1 MRSLIII
8 CAITFIISADIKKAC
23 TFLRKNAHKK
33 SVGFAGKYVA
43 DALQYGGFK
52 FTRQSSS
59 YQYHKNGIL
68 KKMGFREI
76 PKGKPKTG
84 DIYVQDNNKTHKHGH
99 IAMYCGNQW
108 VSDFFQK
115 NDQVFKTD
123 PGAIHYYRFG

>member
-68 KKMGFREI
+68 RKMGFREI

>member
-68 KKMGFREI
+68 RKMGFREI

-115 NDQVFKTD
+115 TDQVYNED
-123 PGAIHYYRFG
+123 RGAIHYYRYG

>member
-8 CAITFIISADIKKAC
+8 CAIAFIISADLKKGC

-33 SVGFAGKYVA
+33 SVGYSAKYVA
-43 DALQYGGFK
+43 DALEYAGFK
-52 FTRQSSS
+52 FTRQVSG
-59 YQYHKNGIL
+59 YLYHTKGIL
-68 KKMGFREI
+68 RKMGFREI

>member
-23 TFLRKNAHKK
+23 TFLRKNDHKK

-68 KKMGFREI
+68 RKMGFREI